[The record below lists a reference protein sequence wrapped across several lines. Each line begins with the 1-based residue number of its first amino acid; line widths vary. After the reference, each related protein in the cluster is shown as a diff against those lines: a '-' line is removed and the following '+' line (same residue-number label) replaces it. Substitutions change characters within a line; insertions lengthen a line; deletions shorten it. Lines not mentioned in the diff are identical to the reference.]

1 MCNTLLKR
9 YKYIYLKDDNK
20 QYPLDLNEIAVLGTI
35 KSTNIISFLST
46 NIKREDVAAGVNS
59 SMDKNQI
66 IK

>member
-1 MCNTLLKR
+1 MLQHRKR
-9 YKYIYLKDDNK
+9 YKNIYLKDDNK
-20 QYPLDLNEIAVLGTI
+20 RYPLDLNEIAVLGTI